1 MKTRYCILS
10 LLALLLGT
18 LFGACHDDI
27 DMPEQQGVLRI
38 SLDEIS
44 SSVQTRSIPS
54 ELGPVDKSKFA
65 IRILNSDGVVVYNH
79 AYVANE
85 IKLPVG
91 SYTVEASYG
100 DNPVIGI
107 DAPFYSGQQD
117 VVIEQDKMAQ
127 ANLVCKV
134 ANALVSV
141 RFGRDAE
148 EQSRFNSYY
157 QEYQLRVKVG
167 EHNAVISNAEPHAS
181 VYFRAGSQ
189 ATLEFEG
196 VLKSNGQKVSKVLD
210 VAGTD
215 FPTTFGAADHAIV
228 TLSLADAGSTISVD
242 INKVDL
248 VEATLGATLPLE
260 WLPAPLPVA
269 KHQYDAQGDLVGTNL
284 NFNNGYPG
292 MEWKADVEDAE
303 GRNVRSVEGVGELVS
318 RYDGS
323 EVSWPYLPAGQY
335 VATYY
340 VILDGWTR
348 KVNTRSF
355 TVGNP
360 DLKLTLGG
368 YTSYTKYLE
377 NDISAANACDAYT
390 IYAPSARLNV
400 SSSLLENNKY
410 SSSLATSMNGTAISG
425 TRSGN
430 QYVYANQT
438 GKNPDFNAYQLACDA
453 TFDKVS
459 VSAKKDFYIT
469 GLPVNFNPP
478 TKNAGW
484 NNSGSATWSSDN
496 VRLGRMSTG
505 GQSITCN
512 KFAIP
517 AGTHMSCPYKVRVTG
532 GTVSTTLTLSVG
544 SYNYFSEK
552 SGTAFLSS
560 SSKDYESVATFSLSA
575 QASSVTANNSYG
587 AGNTCSTV
595 YYLGYQYAK

>member
-292 MEWKADVEDAE
+292 MDWKADVKDAD
-303 GRNVRSVEGVGELVS
+303 GNLVRTVEGTGDITS
-318 RYDGS
+318 PYGS
-323 EVSWPYLPAGQY
+323 SDAWPYLPAGSY
-335 VATYY
+335 KATYS
-340 VILDGWTR
+340 VKMDGAFAQVTE
-348 KVNTRSF
+348 RSF
-355 TVGNP
+355 EVESP
-360 DLKLTLGG
+360 ALRVVFGG
-368 YTSYTKYLE
+368 YTSFTRYKEGDVT
-377 NDISAANACDAYT
+377 AANACDAHTLYE
-390 IYAPSARLNV
+390 PSVRLNV
-400 SSSLLENNKY
+400 ASSLLQHANYTCSYTTVLDGVTLTGTE
-410 SSSLATSMNGTAISG
+410 SMDGV
-425 TRSGN
+425 
-430 QYVYANQT
+430 VYPTQT
-438 GKNPDFNAYQLACDA
+438 GLSASLTAYVLMCTAQFGKQ
-453 TFDKVS
+453 TIEGEGQYF
-459 VSAKKDFYIT
+459 IT
-469 GLPVNFNPP
+469 GLPAEYTSP
-478 TKNAGW
+478 TTASGWVASNASNVTWNAG
-484 NNSGSATWSSDN
+484 N
-496 VRLGRMSTG
+496 VVIGNAN
-505 GQSITCN
+505 ITN
-512 KFAIP
+512 DGFAIP
-517 AGTHMSCPYKVRVTG
+517 MGTQVNCAYKSVVQRG
-532 GTVSTTLTLSVG
+532 NLLQST
-544 SYNYFSEK
+544 
-552 SGTAFLSS
+552 
-560 SSKDYESVATFSLSA
+560 TFSLSVGDDEFY
-575 QASSVTANNSYG
+575 SVRSESTLFGGGQTTRDGNVTKTLTKDATRVRAANTNNNLKTTITSL
-587 AGNTCSTV
+587 V
-595 YYLGYQYAK
+595 YTYAN